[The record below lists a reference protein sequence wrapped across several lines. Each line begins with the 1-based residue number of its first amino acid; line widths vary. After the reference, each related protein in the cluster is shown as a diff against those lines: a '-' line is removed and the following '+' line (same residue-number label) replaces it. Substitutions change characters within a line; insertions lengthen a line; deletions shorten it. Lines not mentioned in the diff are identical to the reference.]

1 MGKDLKGKEL
11 GVGITQQKTVYIMQ
25 ALLISWAKGGLS
37 VLKSYKNVESGL
49 LQVRWRLYNS
59 IKILIFIIKM

>member
-11 GVGITQQKTVYIMQ
+11 GVGITQQTN
-25 ALLISWAKGGLS
+25 G
-37 VLKSYKNVESGL
+37 
-49 LQVRWRLYNS
+49 LYNS

>member
-11 GVGITQQKTVYIMQ
+11 GVDITQQKTVYIMQ

-49 LQVRWRLYNS
+49 MRQS
-59 IKILIFIIKM
+59 I

>member
-1 MGKDLKGKEL
+1 MRKDLKGKEL

-37 VLKSYKNVESGL
+37 VLKEA
-49 LQVRWRLYNS
+49 
-59 IKILIFIIKM
+59 IKLMPNERM